1 MGAITVGDF
10 EERFP
15 MSLSYWD
22 VDQYRAGW
30 TRSLGVLV
38 EGGDGAISCL
48 VTSIHDPADSNFV
61 FCWPVY
67 RSGNMVH
74 VQNAI
79 IFLDELEEQ
88 FVPAEPWRFVCPRR
102 TVDDD
107 GREISEWQTTISEV
121 ENFLRAG
128 MA

>member
-1 MGAITVGDF
+1 
-10 EERFP
+10 

-22 VDQYRAGW
+22 VDRYRAGW

-67 RSGNMVH
+67 RSGKRAPHDLRVGR
-74 VQNAI
+74 VEGGLGQR
-79 IFLDELEEQ
+79 D
-88 FVPAEPWRFVCPRR
+88 R
-102 TVDDD
+102 T
-107 GREISEWQTTISEV
+107 
-121 ENFLRAG
+121 AG
-128 MA
+128 TLGHR